1 MALTNFIPELW
12 SARLLENL
20 ENAHVATAF
29 VNRDYEG
36 DIKQMGDTV
45 HINSLGK
52 ITVKDYTVNG
62 KIEDPEELT
71 TADQTLVIDQAK
83 YFNFFV
89 DDVEKVQSAGPV
101 MDKAMKN
108 AAYEIADVVDK
119 AIFGAMAK
127 DAKTKLTKTVNKDNV
142 YDIFVELRTALN
154 KLNVP
159 KTGRKIACSSDITG
173 LILKDKRLIEATE
186 TGQERATNGFIGRL
200 AGFDIY
206 ETENTPKDTLIAG
219 SVIGTSFAEQITE
232 IKAYEPHN
240 RFAEAVKGLNVYGV
254 KVVQPEAVATVKYTI
269 KEDTAVAGA

>member
-1 MALTNFIPELW
+1 MALTTFIPELW
-12 SARLLENL
+12 AARLLENL
-20 ENAHVATAF
+20 EAAHVATAF

-52 ITVKDYTVNG
+52 INVKDYTANG
-62 KIEDPEELT
+62 KIEDPEELK
-71 TADQTLVIDQAK
+71 TADQTLLIDQAK

-89 DDVEKVQSAGPV
+89 DDVEKVQAAGPV

-119 AIFGAMAK
+119 AIFSAMAK
-127 DAKTKLTKTVNKDNV
+127 DAKTKLNKTVNKNNV
-142 YDIFVELRTALN
+142 YDVLIDLRTALN

-159 KTGRKIACSSDITG
+159 KTGRKLACSSDITG
-173 LILKDKRLIEATE
+173 LILRDERLIKATE
-186 TGQERATNGFIGRL
+186 TGQERAVNGYIGRL

-206 ETENTPKDTLIAG
+206 ETENVPANTIVAG

-232 IKAYEPHN
+232 IEAYRPEN
-240 RFAEAVKGLNVYGV
+240 RFADAVRGLNVYGV
-254 KVVQPEAVATVKYTI
+254 KVVQPEAVAIVKYTV
-269 KEDTAVAGA
+269 KEDTPAA

>member
-1 MALTNFIPELW
+1 MALTTFIPELW
-12 SARLLENL
+12 AARLLENL
-20 ENAHVATAF
+20 ENSHVATAF

-52 ITVKDYTVNG
+52 INVKDYTANG
-62 KIEDPEELT
+62 KIEDPEELK
-71 TADQTLVIDQAK
+71 TADQTLLIDQAK

-89 DDVEKVQSAGPV
+89 DDVEKVQAAGPV

-119 AIFGAMAK
+119 AIFSAMAK
-127 DAKTKLTKTVNKDNV
+127 DAKTKLNKTVNKNNV
-142 YDIFVELRTALN
+142 YDVLIDLRTALN

-159 KTGRKIACSSDITG
+159 KTGRKLACSSDITG
-173 LILKDKRLIEATE
+173 LILRDERLIKATE
-186 TGQERATNGFIGRL
+186 TGQERAVNGFIGRL

-206 ETENTPKDTLIAG
+206 ETENVPANTIVAG

-232 IKAYEPHN
+232 IEAYRPEN
-240 RFAEAVKGLNVYGV
+240 RFADAVRGLNVYGV
-254 KVVQPEAVATVKYTI
+254 KVVQPEAVAIVKYTV
-269 KEDTAVAGA
+269 KEDATATA

>member
-1 MALTNFIPELW
+1 MALTTFIPELW
-12 SARLLENL
+12 AARLLENL
-20 ENAHVATAF
+20 ESAHVATAF

-52 ITVKDYTVNG
+52 INVKDYTING
-62 KIEDPEELT
+62 KIEDPEELK
-71 TADQTLVIDQAK
+71 TADQTLLIDQAK

-119 AIFGAMAK
+119 AIFSAMAK
-127 DAKTKLTKTVNKDNV
+127 DAKTKLNKTVNKNNV
-142 YDIFVELRTALN
+142 YDVLIDLRTALN

-159 KTGRKIACSSDITG
+159 KTGRKLACSSDITG
-173 LILKDKRLIEATE
+173 LILRDERLIKATE
-186 TGQERATNGFIGRL
+186 TGQERAVNGYIGRL

-206 ETENTPKDTLIAG
+206 ETENVPANTIVAG

-232 IKAYEPHN
+232 IEAYRPEN
-240 RFAEAVKGLNVYGV
+240 RFADAVKGLNVYGV
-254 KVVQPEAVATVKYTI
+254 KVVEPSAVATVKYTV
-269 KEDTAVAGA
+269 KEDATATA

>member
-1 MALTNFIPELW
+1 MALTTFIPELW
-12 SARLLENL
+12 AARLLENL
-20 ENAHVATAF
+20 ENSHVATAF

-52 ITVKDYTVNG
+52 INVKDYTANG
-62 KIEDPEELT
+62 KIEDPEELK
-71 TADQTLVIDQAK
+71 TADQTLLIDQAK

-89 DDVEKVQSAGPV
+89 DDVEKVQAAGPV

-119 AIFGAMAK
+119 AIFSAMAK
-127 DAKTKLTKTVNKDNV
+127 DAKTKLNKTVNKNNV
-142 YDIFVELRTALN
+142 YDVLIDLRTALN

-159 KTGRKIACSSDITG
+159 KTGRKLACSSDITG
-173 LILKDKRLIEATE
+173 LILRDERLIKATE
-186 TGQERATNGFIGRL
+186 TGQERAVNGYIGRL

-206 ETENTPKDTLIAG
+206 ETENVPANTIVAG

-232 IKAYEPHN
+232 IEAYRPEN
-240 RFAEAVKGLNVYGV
+240 RFADAVRGLNVYGV
-254 KVVQPEAVATVKYTI
+254 KVVQPEAVAIVKYTV
-269 KEDTAVAGA
+269 KEDTPAA